1 MFKYLSFLIWT
12 SSLIVILLSWW
23 IKFII
28 FSFNIFLPI
37 DQWFEEE
44 GVDEEEIT
52 KRVKNEINQKLNDK
66 KNKYSEELFEFAEK
80 RVMLFQIDKD
90 WRDHLAAMDTLRSSV
105 NLRAMGGKDPFYEY
119 KKESFE
125 YFNDMLSGQN
135 EKVLKT
141 MFNLELVAQNSE
153 SGSIKKIDNT
163 NRVLSK
169 KIGRNNPC
177 PCGSGKK
184 YKFCHGN

>member
-1 MFKYLSFLIWT
+1 
-12 SSLIVILLSWW
+12 
-23 IKFII
+23 
-28 FSFNIFLPI
+28 
-37 DQWFEEE
+37 
-44 GVDEEEIT
+44 
-52 KRVKNEINQKLNDK
+52 
-66 KNKYSEELFEFAEK
+66 
-80 RVMLFQIDKD
+80 MLFQIDKD

>member
-1 MFKYLSFLIWT
+1 
-12 SSLIVILLSWW
+12 
-23 IKFII
+23 
-28 FSFNIFLPI
+28 
-37 DQWFEEE
+37 
-44 GVDEEEIT
+44 
-52 KRVKNEINQKLNDK
+52 
-66 KNKYSEELFEFAEK
+66 
-80 RVMLFQIDKD
+80 MLFQIDKD

-125 YFNDMLSGQN
+125 YFNDMLSEQN

-141 MFNLELVAQNSE
+141 LFNLELVAQNNE

-169 KIGRNNPC
+169 KIGRNDQC